1 MNYLSMNYLPWIG
14 FAAFVIAMLA
24 LDLGVFQRK
33 SHVVSIKEALTWFG
47 VWFGLAMIFNIGVIF
62 FHQRGTIAG
71 LEFFTGFLVEKSLS
85 VDNIFVFILIFNYFA
100 VPPVYQHKVLFWG
113 IFAAILLRVVFIV
126 GGLALMERFHW
137 MIYVFGI
144 LLLATGFGMLRKK
157 ETTYAPGKNW
167 IVRNF
172 RKIFPSTEHFEG
184 NRFFL
189 SVDGRL
195 CATPLFIVLLVIES
209 SDIIFAVDSI
219 PAIFAISDDAF
230 IVFTSN
236 IFAMLGLRSLYFAVS
251 GVMQMFHFLH
261 YGFASIIMI
270 LGVKMLLSD
279 IFKVPIGISLMA
291 IVLILMLCVI
301 LSLLRP
307 RKADLKSHFERTE
320 KLGLIP
326 FRRLLLIENI
336 VDLADLKV
344 RDVMCKRGDTN
355 VIQLGAP
362 WSDTMR
368 MIGLTRFSRFPLVE
382 ADGEN
387 VVGVIHIKNL
397 PAGYS
402 IQDLTATSLRRL
414 SRSVLRLN
422 EDLPLEDALAQFQR
436 QYDRMAVVV
445 SENGQWAGIVTFEDV
460 LGQIVGSMGDEFD
473 LGRKGPLV
481 SLANA
486 IGPRRIVLDLVADS
500 MNEAILKFIGSIPP
514 EEFPVSP
521 ELITRAVLQREE
533 VMMTYIGNGVSIPH
547 GRLAGITQPFIAFGR
562 SNAGIPIKNSA
573 ERADLIFMLLTP
585 ARLGRIEPQ
594 LLASIEALF
603 NSDYVSD
610 RLRKALTPEEVL
622 EAIRAGQ
629 EVGTDQG
636 VLLDNADLIKA

>member
-1 MNYLSMNYLPWIG
+1 MNYLPWIG

-24 LDLGVFQRK
+24 LDLGVFHRK
-33 SHVVSIKEALTWFG
+33 SHVITIKEALTWFG
-47 VWFGLAMIFNIGVIF
+47 VWLAMAMVFNIGVVVL
-62 FHQRGTIAG
+62 HERGSVAG

-85 VDNIFVFILIFNYFA
+85 IDNIFVFILIFNYFN

-113 IFAAILLRVVFIV
+113 ILGAVLLRVIFII
-126 GGLALMERFHW
+126 GGLALLDSFHW
-137 MIYVFGI
+137 MIYVFGT
-144 LLLATGFGMLRKK
+144 LLLVTGFGMIRKE
-157 ETTYAPGKNW
+157 ETTYDPEKNW
-167 IVRNF
+167 IMRNF
-172 RKIFPSTEHFEG
+172 KKVFPSTERFEG
-184 NRFFL
+184 NRFF
-189 SVDGRL
+189 VRVNGRM

-270 LGVKMLLSD
+270 LGVKMLMSD
-279 IFKVPIGISLMA
+279 VYKVPIGISLMA

-307 RKADLKSHFERTE
+307 RRADLKSHFERTE

-344 RDVMCKRGDTN
+344 RDVMCKRTDTS
-355 VIQLGAP
+355 VILLDAP
-362 WSDTMR
+362 WSDALR
-368 MIGLTRFSRFPLVE
+368 MINVTRFSRYPLVE
-382 ADGEN
+382 PDGGK
-387 VVGVIHIKNL
+387 VAGILHIKNL
-397 PAGYS
+397 PFADPIGEMS
-402 IQDLTATSLRRL
+402 PDRLKRL
-414 SRSVLRLN
+414 SRTGLHMN
-422 EDLPLEDALAQFQR
+422 EDLPLEEALAQFQR
-436 QYDRMAVVV
+436 QYDRMALV
-445 SENGQWAGIVTFEDV
+445 SVDDGQWTGILTFEDV

-481 SLANA
+481 SLADA
-486 IGPRRIVLDLVADS
+486 ISPGRIILDLAADS
-500 MNEAILKFIGSIPP
+500 MHDAIRKFIATMPP
-514 EEFPVSP
+514 EELPVAP
-521 ELITRAVLQREE
+521 ELITRVVLQREE
-533 VMMTYIGNGVSIPH
+533 VMVTYFGKGLAIPH
-547 GRLAGITQPFIAFGR
+547 GRIAGITKPIIAFAR
-562 SNAGIPIKNSA
+562 SNAGIPIKDSS
-573 ERADLIFMLLTP
+573 ERADLIFLLLTP
-585 ARLGRIEPQ
+585 SRMARIQPQ
-594 LLASIEALF
+594 LLASIEGLF
-603 NSDYVSD
+603 KSEYVCD
-610 RLRKALTPEEVL
+610 RLRKAVTPEEVI

-636 VLLDNADLIKA
+636 VQMDNPVLVEE